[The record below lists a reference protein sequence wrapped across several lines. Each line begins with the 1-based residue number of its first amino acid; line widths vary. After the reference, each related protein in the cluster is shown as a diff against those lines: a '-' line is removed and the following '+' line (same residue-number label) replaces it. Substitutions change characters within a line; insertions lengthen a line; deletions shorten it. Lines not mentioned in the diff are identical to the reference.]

1 MYTQNTIISSG
12 YESSEDLKQL
22 FKTRY
27 FDGSVLLLWLITQ
40 KIQIT
45 YKMMFGQ
52 IHTLDLFTAH
62 LKPIRDKKL
71 ILCRTL
77 AADFNNTV

>member
-27 FDGSVLLLWLITQ
+27 FDGSVLLL
-40 KIQIT
+40 
-45 YKMMFGQ
+45 
-52 IHTLDLFTAH
+52 
-62 LKPIRDKKL
+62 
-71 ILCRTL
+71 
-77 AADFNNTV
+77 